1 MSNKRDDHRDQEAES
16 ISTRSMRVPSSKS
29 RIPASGKVV
38 RLLIVE
44 TVTAQGSALH
54 PKRPSFP
61 RMFQV
66 FERELCIAIVPTPS
80 ANYNNGLVRVRVSQ
94 TMTLLRQRLLAA

>member
-1 MSNKRDDHRDQEAES
+1 MCWLRQHCRTQGYAPIVSNKRDDHRDQEAES

-44 TVTAQGSALH
+44 TVTAQGSAFA
-54 PKRPSFP
+54 S
-61 RMFQV
+61 
-66 FERELCIAIVPTPS
+66 
-80 ANYNNGLVRVRVSQ
+80 
-94 TMTLLRQRLLAA
+94 